1 MNHSASLKT
10 AVLSFDKKIAR
21 LSLPVQRGQ
30 GRLLSFLIHS
40 LFESEAEAHCGL
52 LDPQQAFTVAMLRQF
67 VRHFTAEGYRFLSS
81 RDLQMRLCPQGKY
94 VLLTFDDGYYNNL
107 RALPVLEEFAVP
119 AVFFISTDHV
129 RYGKAFW
136 WDALY
141 RESRKRTRPEEE
153 VRRMLEAY
161 KEMKTAQIESE
172 INMRYGKSALQP
184 VSDLDRPFTA
194 AELKKFSAHP
204 LVFLGNHTRDHAI
217 LTNYSSAGLRE
228 QIWSCQ
234 EAIREISGKRPD
246 IIAYPNGNCS
256 SEILAAAREAGLQ
269 FGLLASA
276 GRNRLPLKSGSDAA
290 LALRRSSLWGDRP
303 VEAQCLAARSGVSI
317 YRLLQRL
324 KGAASMTSLLRRASI
339 KRNPTNTLESALS

>member
-1 MNHSASLKT
+1 MNYS
-10 AVLSFDKKIAR
+10 LSFKTTALSLDEKIAR
-21 LSLPVQRGQ
+21 LSLAVQRGQ
-30 GRLLSFLIHS
+30 GCLLSFLIHS

-52 LDPQQAFTVAMLRQF
+52 LDPQQTFTVAMLRQF
-67 VRHFTAEGYRFLSS
+67 VRHFTAEGYRFLSP
-81 RDLQMRLCPQGKY
+81 RDLQRHLCPQGKY

-141 RESRKRTRPEEE
+141 RESRKRGCPAEE

-161 KEMKTAQIESE
+161 KRMNTAQIESA
-172 INMRYGKSALQP
+172 INARLGKAALCP

-234 EAIREISGKRPD
+234 EAIREISGKRPE

-269 FGLLASA
+269 FGLLANP
-276 GRNRLPLKSGSDAA
+276 GRNHLPFKSASDAA
-290 LALRRSSLWGDRP
+290 LALRRFTLWGDRP
-303 VEAQCLAARSGVSI
+303 VEAQCLASRSPLSIARFFQGLRHRHQAVFSQLLPARTGREKAFARSAGS
-317 YRLLQRL
+317 
-324 KGAASMTSLLRRASI
+324 
-339 KRNPTNTLESALS
+339 